1 MSAASPGV
9 AVVCGDRRVTYA
21 EFAARVNDLA
31 RWLIAA
37 GVGPDVAVGVAMPR
51 SVEMLVAIHAI
62 VEAGGHYVPLDVDAP
77 LDRVRYMLDTAD
89 ARIVL
94 VVDGASPAAIADL
107 PEAIRVIGVDTSV
120 PIDPATPPIA
130 DAERLAPIRPD
141 DAAYTLFT
149 SGSTGRPKGVTV
161 SHSAIVNRL
170 EWMREWY
177 GFKDSDV
184 VLQKTPI
191 TFDVSVWELFLPAAV
206 GATLVLAEPDR
217 HGDPEHLV
225 ELITAENVT
234 VIHFVPSML
243 ATFVDVL
250 GSRMSELCSLRAMF
264 TSGEALAAATAQ
276 AVLAELPALELHNLY
291 GPTEVAVDV
300 TAHHV
305 LPGEATVPIGV
316 PVPST
321 TTFVLDARLQ
331 LVPVGVPGELYLGGI
346 QIARGYA
353 GASALTAERFV
364 ADPFGP
370 PGTRLYRTGDL
381 VRWNSAG
388 EIEYLGR
395 TDFQVKLRGQ
405 RMELGEV
412 EAVLASAPG
421 VVHAA
426 AAVVDLP
433 AGAQLVGYVSPDDVD
448 LDAVR
453 ATLTRALPE
462 YMRPTLWVPMAVMPR
477 NSAGKVARRALPRP
491 EIEVREIVAPETGP
505 ETEIAAIYAD
515 VLGLD
520 RVSVTESFF
529 DLGGNSLAATRVAA
543 RVAQALDA
551 DVTVRDLFDT
561 PTVRGLAAALTGRR
575 RTRAQ
580 LTARPRPQRLPL
592 STAQS
597 RMWFINQFDTDSS
610 AYNIPMGLRVEGAVD
625 TNALRLAVLDVL
637 ERHEV
642 LRTVYPSDDAG
653 PYQRILEI
661 DAAAGELDFAVTDDE
676 AALAASAVGGFDVS
690 SRLPIR
696 VRVRTDRSEDRPAKD
711 CAAHSDVVI
720 TVHHIAFDGESSP
733 VFVGDLLNAYLRRT
747 GAGIDAPVPLPVQ
760 YADFALWQRE
770 VVGDVADP
778 GSPAA
783 AAMAYWRAHLAGL
796 PAVTDLPMDRPRPAV
811 LDTTAGVVS
820 VEVDDAVA
828 AKFESFAREH
838 DVTAFML
845 SHAALAITVARLAAT
860 SDVVIGAPIAGRTDA
875 ALADLVG
882 MFVNT
887 LVLRTDVDPAVPIG
901 DFVAAVRSTDL
912 DAFAHADVQFD
923 DLIDELA
930 PERST
935 AYPPLVQIAFTHE
948 SAGAHAN
955 AEAEVQVAGLAA
967 RPLGPLN
974 AVAKFDLTVAVADRS
989 ADHPMRA
996 DFLYATSLF
1005 DEDTVVRCAQ
1015 TWLQVV
1021 TTMVADPRRA
1031 VGDIDVVDDA
1041 ALSAMRPSRNSTG
1054 VLEPA
1059 ADGGISTPRPLVDI
1073 LDARVLDSAG
1083 DAVICDG
1090 EVLSHTEFDE
1100 RTHRLAR
1107 ELIARGVRP
1116 DDVVAVGLERSVDS
1130 VVAVFGVIRSGAAY
1144 VPIDPA
1150 YPEDRIDYM
1159 IADSG
1164 VRLGVTNAATRH
1176 RLGTGGCDWIDVAIA
1191 TDPALPAAP
1200 VAAADRAGEIGPDT
1214 LAYLVYTS
1222 GSTGR
1227 PKAVG
1232 VGNRGIASLVD
1243 ALREITGTPEQA
1255 PDTRVLHVA
1264 SPSFD
1269 ASVLEMMWSVAL
1281 GHTLVVAPPAAYA
1294 GDALGAILSRDRVTD
1309 ALITPTVLSTVPAE
1323 RGRTIRNLVTG
1334 GEACPP
1340 ELVARWADGCGADR
1354 RGAPGRRMYN
1364 FYGPSE
1370 ATVWSSTGRSE
1381 VGRPVTIGHPVRGF
1395 TAYVLDARLHP
1406 VPRGVV
1412 GELYLGTGES
1422 LARGYLGRPG
1432 LTATS
1437 FVADPFTGV
1446 PGQRMYATGDLVRMR
1461 RDGQIEFAGRADH
1474 QVKINGQRIELGEIE
1489 SVLTDLSDV
1498 ASAVVLGVADD
1509 SGRSRLVAYLVP
1521 DDGATIDPARIVSA
1535 AGARLAGHMIPH
1547 QVVVLAE
1554 LPLTPG
1560 GKLDRAALP
1569 APEPVFE
1576 AADRVSP
1583 ATAAETALA
1592 AIVAGLL
1599 GRDEVGVTESFF
1611 ALGGDSIMS
1620 IQLASAAKAAGLTLT
1635 PRDIFE
1641 HKTVRAMARAATDG
1655 ATALPVL
1662 ADPPGGPTGPTE
1674 LGAIISW
1681 MVDTSPAPEDFA
1693 DFNQSM
1699 VLAAP
1704 RELSVDDLAIMLA
1717 AVCAA
1722 HPMLTARLVRGA
1734 SGWALTTGEPFDAHA
1749 AIDRVITD
1757 SAPGTEDFDGALRA
1771 AHARAAAL
1779 LDPAAGHVMRAA
1791 LVVGA
1796 DTARLVLVIHHLA
1809 VDAVSWPIIIE
1820 DLLTA
1825 AAAVSA
1831 GTPPTVRCEPTS
1843 MRAWQLALADRRES
1857 RESELALWLSRIP
1870 ETPTRLGV
1878 DPDPQRDRL
1887 RTVGSVI
1894 ARVDAPTTGPL
1905 LTAVPQAFG
1914 GSVNDVL
1921 AGTLSRAIRSWQQQ
1935 RGIADDQAVTI
1946 LVEGHGRHEDI
1957 LESGPDPRRADLSR
1971 TVGWFTTLIPMLVD
1985 PGADAVHAVKSAKE
1999 QRLTIPDHGI
2009 GFADLRS
2016 VANSPLAQRPLPTIA
2031 LNYLGN
2037 RAAADGGGEVSVGSD
2052 FLPAPEAPFL
2062 PSSVSG
2068 AMPVMAPLTINA
2080 AVTTGA
2086 NGPVLAADL
2095 RFAEAVLSEADA
2107 TDIAERWRRELAE
2120 LTEAVDAGVPV
2131 GLSPSDVPGSH
2142 ATQDDLDEVAAR
2154 YPGAAIWPLSPLQRG
2169 LYFQSVLAGTGPAT
2183 VASGGTAD
2191 TAADV
2196 VDAYVTQ
2203 AVLRLGGNVDLDRL
2217 RTAADELLLR
2227 HRVLASGF
2235 VRARSGAVL
2244 AVIPPDARAG
2254 WRVVRLADDAAAPN
2268 RVAEIARQERNE
2280 PFDLASPP
2288 LLRVVVIGHGDQT
2301 DVVITNHHILFD
2313 GWSGPLV
2320 LADLMALYA
2329 TGSAYTGDGSGG
2341 DFRDFLHHIGRIDD
2355 RAGLQAWARRL
2366 ARAQGPTLVAPGV
2379 EATVAHR
2386 PAEHIVTVPAELTAA
2401 LEDSVRR
2408 HGTTLAT
2415 VLQVAWALL
2424 ISRLSESRVVTFGE
2438 TVSGRPADLPGVENM
2453 VGLFI
2458 NTLPVVVDVDPD
2470 ATLAALASALHD
2482 DKTAVLDHQHLGL
2495 PEIIAHSGVPIAFD
2509 TLTVH
2514 ESYPVDTAS
2523 LSSASPTAVGGLQVR
2538 GVDVSDSTHYPLNL
2552 ATSVRGDRL
2561 HLRFAYLPAA
2571 FDEAQMMIFA
2581 IALTRILQT
2590 FVDAPDTP
2598 IAEVPLV
2605 DSATATLL
2613 DDWSHG
2619 AVVPVDGDAVTD
2631 LLACRAADTPGAI
2644 AVIADERV
2652 VDYAELSTR
2661 VNILARELIAS
2672 GVGPDTAVAVCIP
2685 RSVEMIVAIH
2695 AVWVAG
2701 GQFVPIDTGAPAD
2714 RVRYMTDVAGA
2725 ALVLV
2730 GPGPIPDGIA
2740 ALPDV
2745 QTLTVDA
2752 VTAVYPGAVD
2762 SGGIAVTAGERL
2774 ATVRPEHAAYTI
2786 FTSGSTGRPK
2796 GVTVSRRALSTHLAF
2811 DRDYYGFGPDDVV
2824 LQQLEYTFDPAIIEI
2839 VRPVGCGGRLVLLHP
2854 GEHRDPVLVT
2864 RRMIDHGVTSATLVP
2879 SVLGA
2884 MAEIVDDSDL
2894 AELTALRLLH
2904 TGGEALTRPV
2914 ADAIG
2919 RLLPAT
2925 ELHNQYG
2932 PTEATIYAAVQHI
2945 RRDGHTV
2952 PIGTPLWNTTALV
2965 LDARLRPVP
2974 PGLPGELY
2982 VGGDLVARGYAGQPT
2997 LTAERFV
3004 ADPYGPAGARLYR
3017 TGDQVRWNTE
3027 GELEYL
3033 GRTDFQTKLRGQR
3046 IELGEIEAVLT
3057 SAPGVV
3063 HAAATVVAT
3072 PAGESLVG
3080 YLAPD
3085 TLDLDAVKA
3094 TVTRTLPEFMRPTIW
3109 VLIDQMPLNAA
3120 GKISRRELPAP
3131 QQESREVVAPSTQAE
3146 QVLAEV
3152 FAGVLGVEQ
3161 VSVTESFFD
3170 AGGNSLSAMRV
3181 AARAGEALGREISV
3195 RDVFEAPSIRELAAL
3210 AGGRGVSGPAMVPPA
3225 PRPDRVPLSL
3235 AQQRMWF
3242 INRFDPT
3249 SPAYNVPAALALHG
3263 ALDVEALHAAV
3274 LDVVARHEILRTT
3287 FPENAGVPEQL
3298 VHPVSA
3304 PVDWQ
3309 IAGSRDDLGA
3319 AATTGFDVT
3328 VDFPLRAR
3336 LWSANPEEHVFVLV
3350 LHHIAADGESLAP
3363 LVADLVT
3370 AYHARVAGTPPR
3382 FEPLALQFADVAVW
3396 QHRHLGSVD
3405 EPGSILHAQWGY
3417 WSHQLAGLPSVLD
3430 LPTDRVRPAVA
3441 STRGATTPFEIDGLI
3456 AERITALAQEY
3467 RATPFMVI
3475 HAALSVLLAR
3485 LSASDDIAVGTP
3497 VAGRGRPELDP
3508 LIGMFVNTLVLRSDY
3523 RAQESFHG
3531 LLERIRG
3538 IDLDA
3543 YAHADIPFE
3552 TLVDHLNP
3560 VRSEAF
3566 APLTQVLLTLE
3577 QSVIAELAGESVAGG
3592 EVAGLQ
3598 VRPLSI
3604 GEIPAKVDLL
3614 FSVTPAAAG
3623 HSWAGAV
3630 QYATDL
3636 FDAHRVEAMA
3646 ASLVGL
3652 LDRLTAEPGTAVG
3665 DAPLLPA
3672 QQIDE
3677 LVPVSGGPEAAPMV
3691 LADIFAAAVAGQR
3704 RRTAVVDPSGATLS
3718 YRDVD
3723 ARSNRLA
3730 RWLIARG
3737 VGAESLVALAI
3748 PRSSDLFV
3756 AIWAVAK
3763 TGGGYVPIDPGYPA
3777 ERVSAMIEDSGAVLG
3792 LSIVSVGEL
3801 PGEDFDW
3808 VATDHESTA
3817 AEIAAMGDASIGAE
3831 ERLREVRPDNVA
3843 YVIYTSGSTGRPK
3856 GVAVSHTGLWN
3867 FARAESARLGV
3878 GDGPIVLGYAS
3889 PSFDASVLEYLLAV
3903 ANNGTLA
3910 YRPVDA
3916 VGGEVLQEF
3925 MIDREVTHTFL
3936 TPTTLSTLDPARLP
3950 AVECIAVGG
3959 EAVPQALQDHWSA
3972 HVRIQNA
3979 YGPTE
3984 TTILTNIGEIA
3995 TPGAPVRIGAPLHGV
4010 QQVVLDARLHPVPE
4024 GVVGDFYIA
4033 GCALSRGY
4041 LDRAGLTA
4049 ERFVAATFGA
4059 PGTRMYRT
4067 GDLARRRRGPDGRHV
4082 IEYVGRSDDQV
4093 KLRGLRIELGEIEA
4107 ELGRHHLVDAAVVI
4121 GVGADGVGADGV
4133 GESVVSALAAYVVP
4147 TDHAADQ
4154 TTLIAD
4160 LRAHLIRRLPAHM
4173 VPASMTVLAH
4183 LPLTPVGK
4191 LDKRALP
4198 APQISERAL
4207 EPLRN
4212 DVERAVAAAYV
4223 EVLGVDEVGAGDGFF
4238 DLGGNS
4244 LSAARVAAYLR
4255 GEHQL
4260 EIELA
4265 WLFSDATVRGLA
4277 QRITGADAAT
4287 ADVLITLRAE
4297 GSQPPLFCVHPA
4309 GGLAWFYGGLA
4320 PYLADRPIYGL
4331 QDPHVVGGEPSI
4343 TDAHALAQRYVAR
4356 MREVAPRGPYRI
4368 LGWSVGGVIAHAM
4381 ATRLQNEGETV
4392 DFLGVMDSVPEDQGA
4407 RKQTVEPAPEATAR
4421 PGAEQD
4427 GSVVVDVLG
4436 GWRDLFDLGDD
4447 VQAST
4452 PEEVTAIIRAQIEGM
4467 GLLGADQVDRIMTS
4481 FEVAPQVVLD
4491 FVPAVFLGDLQV
4503 FTATEDK
4510 DDPSTIA
4517 EGWRAYVS
4525 GKIRNVD
4532 VATHHLGMADAASL
4546 ALIGPVLDAELRA
4559 LDSVVEE
4566 GRRPGRS
4573 ADNEVEDGTVKHD

>member
-1 MSAASPGV
+1 MTEVVRMSAASPGV

-31 RWLIAA
+31 RWLIAT

-94 VVDGASPAAIADL
+94 VVDGAAPAVIADL
-107 PEAIRVIGVDTSV
+107 PEPIRVIGVDTSV

-130 DAERLAPIRPD
+130 DAERRAPIRPD

-191 TFDVSVWELFLPAAV
+191 TFDVSVWELFLPATV

-217 HGDPEHLV
+217 HGDPDHIAD
-225 ELITAENVT
+225 LITTENVT

-250 GSRMSELCSLRAMF
+250 GPRLSGLRSLRAMF

-291 GPTEVAVDV
+291 GPTEAAVDV

-353 GASALTAERFV
+353 SASALTAERFV

-370 PGTRLYRTGDL
+370 PGARLYRTGDL

-426 AAVVDLP
+426 AAVVDFP

-453 ATLTRALPE
+453 ATVTRALPE

-543 RVAQALDA
+543 RVAQTLDA

-561 PTVRGLAAALTGRR
+561 PTVRGLANALTGRG

-625 TNALRLAVLDVL
+625 TDALRLAVLDVL
-637 ERHEV
+637 ARHEV
-642 LRTVYPSDDAG
+642 LRTVYPSDGAG
-653 PYQRILEI
+653 PYQRILET
-661 DAAAGELDFAVTDDE
+661 DAAAEELDFAVTDDE
-676 AALAASAVGGFDVS
+676 AELAASAVRGFDVS

-696 VRVRTDRSEDRPAKD
+696 VRVRTDRGGGRAAEDR
-711 CAAHSDVVI
+711 AAHSDVVI

-747 GAGIDAPVPLPVQ
+747 GAGIDAPLPLPVQ

-811 LDTTAGVVS
+811 LDTTAAVVS

-828 AKFESFAREH
+828 AKFEAFAREH

-901 DFVAAVRSTDL
+901 DFVAAVRSTDVE
-912 DAFAHADVQFD
+912 AFAHADVQFD

-948 SAGAHAN
+948 SAGAPAD

-974 AVAKFDLTVAVADRS
+974 AVAKFDLTVGVADRS
-989 ADHPMRA
+989 ADRPMRA

-1005 DEDTVVRCAQ
+1005 DEDTVVRFAQ

-1073 LDARVLDSAG
+1073 LDARVLDPAG

-1090 EVLSHTEFDE
+1090 EVLSHSEFDE

-1107 ELIARGVRP
+1107 ELTARGVRP

-1150 YPEDRIDYM
+1150 YPQDRIDYM

-1176 RLGTGGCDWIDVAIA
+1176 RLGAAGGCDWIDVAIA
-1191 TDPALPAAP
+1191 TDPARPAAP
-1200 VAAADRAGEIGPDT
+1200 VTAADRAGEIGPDT

-1232 VGNRGIASLVD
+1232 VGNRGIATLVD

-1281 GHTLVVAPPAAYA
+1281 GHTLVVAPPTAYA
-1294 GDALGAILSRDRVTD
+1294 GEALGAVLSRDRVTD
-1309 ALITPTVLSTVPAE
+1309 TLITPTVLATVPVE

-1340 ELVARWADGCGADR
+1340 ELVARWANGRGADG
-1354 RGAPGRRMYN
+1354 RGADGRRMYN

-1412 GELYLGTGES
+1412 GELYLGTSDS

-1437 FVADPFTGV
+1437 FVADPFTGI
-1446 PGQRMYATGDLVRMR
+1446 PGQRMYATGDLVRLR

-1489 SVLTDLSDV
+1489 SVLTDLPEV

-1521 DDGATIDPARIVSA
+1521 DDGATIDPARIVTA

-1722 HPMLTARLVRGA
+1722 HPMLTARLTRGA
-1734 SGWALTTGEPFDAHA
+1734 VGWALTTGEPFDAHA
-1749 AIDRVITD
+1749 AIERVITD
-1757 SAPGTEDFDGALRA
+1757 SASGTEDFDESVRD

-1779 LDPAAGHVMRAA
+1779 LDPAAGQVMRAA

-1796 DTARLVLVIHHLA
+1796 DVARLVLVIHHLA
-1809 VDAVSWPIIIE
+1809 VDAVSWPILIE

-1831 GTPPTVRCEPTS
+1831 GTPPVVRSEPTS
-1843 MRAWQLALADRRES
+1843 MRAWQQALADRRES
-1857 RESELALWLSRIP
+1857 RESELALWLSRSP

-1894 ARVDAPTTGPL
+1894 ARIDAPITGSL
-1905 LTAVPQAFG
+1905 LAAVPEAFG

-1935 RGIADDQAVTI
+1935 RGIADDRAVTI

-2009 GFADLRS
+2009 GFADLRA

-2037 RAAADGGGEVSVGSD
+2037 RAATDSGGDVGEGGATAH
-2052 FLPAPEAPFL
+2052 FLPAPDAPFL

-2095 RFAEAVLSEADA
+2095 RFAQGVLSEADA

-2120 LTEAVDAGVPV
+2120 LTEIVDAGEPV

-2169 LYFQSVLAGTGPAT
+2169 LYFQSVLAGNGPAT
-2183 VASGGTAD
+2183 ATSGGTAD
-2191 TAADV
+2191 TADDV

-2203 AVLRLGGNVDLDRL
+2203 AVLRLGGDVDLDRL
-2217 RTAADELLLR
+2217 RAAADELLLR

-2254 WRVVRLADDAAAPN
+2254 WRVVDLADDAAAPD

-2366 ARAQGPTLVAPGV
+2366 ARAQGPTLVAPGA
-2379 EATVAHR
+2379 EATAEHR
-2386 PAEHIVTVPAELTAA
+2386 PAEHIVAVPAELTAA

-2424 ISRLSESRVVTFGE
+2424 VARLSESRVVTFGE

-2470 ATLAALASALHD
+2470 ATLAAVASALQD

-2561 HLRFAYLPAA
+2561 HLRFAYLPTA
-2571 FDEAQMMIFA
+2571 FDEAQIMVFA
-2581 IALTRILQT
+2581 TALTRILQT

-2598 IAEVPLV
+2598 IGEVPLV
-2605 DSATATLL
+2605 DSATAALL

-2619 AVVPVDGDAVTD
+2619 AVVPLEGDAVTD
-2631 LLACRAADTPGAI
+2631 LLARRAADTPDAI
-2644 AVIADERV
+2644 AVIADEREV
-2652 VDYAELSTR
+2652 TYAELLTRAST
-2661 VNILARELIAS
+2661 LARELIAS

-2695 AVWVAG
+2695 AVWAAG
-2701 GQFVPIDTGAPAD
+2701 AQFVPIDTGAPED
-2714 RVRYMTDVAGA
+2714 RVRYMTEVADVS
-2725 ALVLV
+2725 LVLV

-2740 ALPDV
+2740 ALHDV
-2745 QTLTVDA
+2745 RTLTVDA
-2752 VTAVYPGAVD
+2752 ATAVDLSVVDSTAVAPVTADDRRANV
-2762 SGGIAVTAGERL
+2762 L
-2774 ATVRPEHAAYTI
+2774 PEHAAYTI

-2839 VRPVGCGGRLVLLHP
+2839 VRPVVCGGRLVLLHP

-2884 MAEIVDDSDL
+2884 MAEIVDESDL

-2925 ELHNQYG
+2925 ELYNQYG
-2932 PTEATIYAAVQHI
+2932 PTETTIYAAVQHI

-2952 PIGTPLWNTTALV
+2952 PIGRPLWNTVALV
-2965 LDARLRPVP
+2965 LDERLRPVP

-2982 VGGDLVARGYAGQPT
+2982 FGGDLVARGYAGQPT

-3017 TGDQVRWNTE
+3017 TGDLVRWNAE

-3085 TLDLDAVKA
+3085 TVDLDAVKA
-3094 TVTRTLPEFMRPTIW
+3094 TVTRALPEFMRPAIW
-3109 VLIDQMPLNAA
+3109 VLLEQMPLNTA

-3131 QQESREVVAPSTQAE
+3131 QQVSGEIVAPSTPAE

-3161 VSVTESFFD
+3161 VSVIASFFD

-3195 RDVFEAPSIRELAAL
+3195 RDVFEAPSVRELAAL
-3210 AGGRGVSGPAMVPPA
+3210 AGGRGASGPAMVPPA

-3309 IAGSRDDLGA
+3309 IAGSRDDLEA

-3336 LWSANPEEHVFVLV
+3336 LWSASPEEHVFVLV

-3370 AYHARVAGTPPR
+3370 AYHARVAGVPPQ

-3405 EPGSILHAQWGY
+3405 EPGSILHAQWDY

-3430 LPTDRVRPAVA
+3430 LPTDRPRPVVA
-3441 STRGATTPFEIDGLI
+3441 STRGATTHFEIDAPI

-3467 RATPFMVI
+3467 RVTPFMVI
-3475 HAALSVLLAR
+3475 HAGLSVLLAR

-3623 HSWAGAV
+3623 HSWSGAV

-3636 FDAHRVEAMA
+3636 FDAHRVESMA

-3665 DAPLLPA
+3665 DAPLLRA
-3672 QQIDE
+3672 EQIDE
-3677 LVPVSGGPEAAPMV
+3677 LVPVSGGPEVAPMV

-3704 RRTAVVDPSGATLS
+3704 RRTAVIDPFGAALS

-3730 RWLIARG
+3730 RWLIGRG
-3737 VGAESLVALAI
+3737 IGAESLVALAI
-3748 PRSSDLFV
+3748 PRSADLFV

-3792 LSIVSVGEL
+3792 LSIASVGDL
-3801 PGEDFDW
+3801 PGDDFEW

-3817 AEIAAMGDASIGAE
+3817 AEIAAMDDAPIGAE
-3831 ERLREVRPDNVA
+3831 DRLRVVRPDNVA

-3878 GDGPIVLGYAS
+3878 GDGPIVMGYAS

-3903 ANNGTLA
+3903 ANNGTLV
-3910 YRPVDA
+3910 YRPADA
-3916 VGGEVLQEF
+3916 VGGEALQEF

-3995 TPGAPVRIGAPLHGV
+3995 TPGTPVRIGAPLHGL

-4041 LDRAGLTA
+4041 LDRPGLTA
-4049 ERFVAATFGA
+4049 ERFVAAPFGA

-4067 GDLARRRRGPDGRHV
+4067 GDLARRRRGPDGRQV
-4082 IEYVGRSDDQV
+4082 IEYAGRSDDQV

-4107 ELGRHHLVDAAVVI
+4107 ELGRHRLVDAAVVI
-4121 GVGADGVGADGV
+4121 GVGADGVGAEGV
-4133 GESVVSALAAYVVP
+4133 GGSVASALAAYVVP
-4147 TDHAADQ
+4147 TDPDADQ
-4154 TTLIAD
+4154 ATLIAD
-4160 LRAHLIRRLPAHM
+4160 LRAHLTRRLPAHM
-4173 VPASMTVLAH
+4173 VPASITVLAH

-4198 APQISERAL
+4198 APQIVEREI

-4223 EVLGVDEVGAGDGFF
+4223 EVLDVDEVGADDSFF

-4297 GSQPPLFCVHPA
+4297 GSRPPLFCVHPA
-4309 GGLAWFYGGLA
+4309 GGLAWFYGGLV

-4343 TDAHALAQRYVAR
+4343 TDAHALAQRYVAQI
-4356 MREVAPRGPYRI
+4356 REVAPHGPYRI

-4381 ATRLQNEGETV
+4381 ATRLQSEGETV
-4392 DFLGVMDSVPEDQGA
+4392 DFLGVMDSVPEDPGA
-4407 RKQTVEPAPEATAR
+4407 TEQTVEPAPDATAR

-4467 GLLGADQVDRIMTS
+4467 GLLGANQVDRIMTS
-4481 FEVAPQVVLD
+4481 FELSPQVVLD
-4491 FVPAVFLGDLQV
+4491 FVPAVFRGDLQV

-4517 EGWRAYVS
+4517 EGWRACVS
-4525 GKIRNVD
+4525 GEIRNVD

-4546 ALIGPVLDAELRA
+4546 AVIGPVLDAELAA
-4559 LDSVVEE
+4559 LDSLSEE
-4566 GRRPGRS
+4566 GRRPGR
-4573 ADNEVEDGTVKHD
+4573 G